1 MKNLPKRIFLNLR
14 HTWQVKK
21 GNKCLPDD
29 FVQLR
34 DDCGEC
40 ITHTLGAPNH
50 EDDPEYIL
58 NDKSEFVPEEWGRS
72 VIHGHYVLGNGFCLK
87 TDEGYCICDF
97 PKRIK
102 GYVICR
108 QIWNGEEQKTFIVYG
123 PGPLTTTLYRLIAE
137 ANGIPIPEGK

>member
-40 ITHTLGAPNH
+40 ITHTLGEPNH

-58 NDKSEFVPEEWGRS
+58 NDKSEFVPEEWGYNKHIR
-72 VIHGHYVLGNGFCLK
+72 GEAF
-87 TDEGYCICDF
+87 ICYTINMRFDLD
-97 PKRIK
+97 KRA
-102 GYVICR
+102 
-108 QIWNGEEQKTFIVYG
+108 YG
-123 PGPLTTTLYRLIAE
+123 WQLWDVESDKLIIYSGPLNKTLYHLIAE
-137 ANGIPIPEGK
+137 ANGIPIPEDK